1 MDTSINSILNP
12 QPKPQI
18 QPDNS
23 PNQSKPAAKNL
34 SAKFHGNLLPGNVV
48 HEGDDTVK
56 LAMLENQGFQG
67 HLLDPDHENAIM
79 NQAIVLDNGS
89 EPEQESFQPPADPGE
104 GKMKKVL
111 KIAIKVTLGIVTLG
125 LHTLLDRKINKI
137 TRQQNT
143 DRTVSDIA
151 VAVEKS
157 ANQSVEGSLTTRGA
171 NTIDTID
178 MLGETSENHF
188 VQDKSENIDPIDYV
202 EGVNDSGQTS
212 QIETTAP
219 NTIKA
224 FEFYEE
230 GVSTIDVGEGDE
242 GTIDE
247 TISADLPQ
255 NIEPEGDE
263 ETWVDDQRKYDE
275 LLQKSK
281 AEFKNMISKN
291 VFEDEQ
297 LMSNIIEEIDSAA

>member
-1 MDTSINSILNP
+1 
-12 QPKPQI
+12 
-18 QPDNS
+18 
-23 PNQSKPAAKNL
+23 
-34 SAKFHGNLLPGNVV
+34 
-48 HEGDDTVK
+48 
-56 LAMLENQGFQG
+56 MLENQGSQG

-89 EPEQESFQPPADPGE
+89 EPEQETFQPPADPGE

-125 LHTLLDRKINKI
+125 LHTLLDRKIDKI

-188 VQDKSENIDPIDYV
+188 VQDKSENIDPIDYI

-263 ETWVDDQRKYDE
+263 ETWVNDQRKYDE

-291 VFEDEQ
+291 AFEDEQ